1 MSVRLISM
9 QQVLDRIPLS
19 KATIYRRI
27 KAGTFPQPIRLSA
40 HRIAFAEQ
48 EINAW
53 IERHAEARADR
64 SHSDD

>member
-1 MSVRLISM
+1 MQQRLISLKE
-9 QQVLDRIPLS
+9 VLDRIPLS

-40 HRIAFAEQ
+40 HRIAFSEQ

-53 IERHAEARADR
+53 IARHVEARTEQEQVK
-64 SHSDD
+64 